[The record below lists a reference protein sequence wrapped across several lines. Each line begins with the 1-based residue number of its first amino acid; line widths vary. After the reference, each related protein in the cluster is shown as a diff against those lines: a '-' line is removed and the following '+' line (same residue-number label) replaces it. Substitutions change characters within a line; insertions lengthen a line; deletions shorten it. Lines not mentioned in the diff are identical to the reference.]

1 MTSSRAVAVYCA
13 SSMAVPEG
21 FLQLAEDAG
30 RAIAAR
36 GWRLV
41 YGGGSVGMMGRCAD
55 GALSAG
61 GEVVGVITEALVG
74 MEVAH
79 AGLTRLDVV
88 ATMHERKQRMTDA
101 SDAFLIL
108 PGGFG
113 TLDETFEAIT
123 WKQLGV
129 HAKPIVVLNHEG
141 FFDHLLAFLAA
152 AAEGRFI
159 RPVHLGLITTVATLQ
174 DAMAELESPL
184 AWEGTRD
191 KWWFESAPPRP

>member
-1 MTSSRAVAVYCA
+1 
-13 SSMAVPEG
+13 MAVPEG

-30 RAIAAR
+30 RALAGQ

-55 GALSAG
+55 GALAAG
-61 GEVVGVITEALVG
+61 GEVVGVITGALVG

-129 HAKPIVVLNHEG
+129 HAKPIVVLNHDG

-152 AAEGRFI
+152 AAEARFI
-159 RPVHLGLITTVATLQ
+159 RPAHLRLITTVATLDQ
-174 DAMAELESPL
+174 AMAELESAP

-191 KWWFESAPPRP
+191 KWWFESAPRRP